1 MLLRAITSA
10 DNINDVTTSFR
21 ASSPPPSAHSKSHT
35 MPTISCHSLLPYL
48 MVLALGCGST
58 TSESSGATESVRSA
72 AALEVVPDTDQEVV
86 VREFGDVR
94 IHTLVSRADRVGT
107 ATHVIEGP
115 SSIVVLD
122 THLLRRDAQALR
134 AFVDALG
141 KPVERVIISH
151 GHPDHYFGLEYFE
164 DLPTYALPES
174 IAHMRRRWRGHR
186 SGHVARIGDAI
197 TDYARFPA
205 NELAPGRETIGGVE
219 FQFESVSN
227 AEDVTQLIVRLP
239 AQDVLFVQDLS
250 SQGYHP
256 FVGTLR
262 LRAWRDVLS
271 QLIEETHESETETYV
286 LVGHGPPGGV
296 ELLEGTRAYLPVAEE
311 VIAANPVTQA
321 EFVDTMKERFPDL
334 EGDLVLPIAA
344 RFVVPNP

>member
-1 MLLRAITSA
+1 MFRMI
-10 DNINDVTTSFR
+10 SFR
-21 ASSPPPSAHSKSHT
+21 SILPCLLVAACASAN
-35 MPTISCHSLLPYL
+35 
-48 MVLALGCGST
+48 V
-58 TSESSGATESVRSA
+58 SESSTSVTETTNA
-72 AALEVVPDTDQEVV
+72 AALEVVPDVDQEVV
-86 VREFGDVR
+86 SRTFGEVKV
-94 IHTLVSRADRVGT
+94 HTLVSRADRVGT

-115 SSIVVLD
+115 TGVVVVD
-122 THLLRRDAQALR
+122 THLVRRDARALR
-134 AFVDALG
+134 AFVDAIG

-174 IAHMRRRWRGHR
+174 IADMRRRWRGHR

-205 NELAPGRETIGGVE
+205 NELAPGGENIGGVE
-219 FQFESVSN
+219 FQFESVVN
-227 AEDVTQLIVRLP
+227 GEDVTQLVVRLP
-239 AQDVLFVQDLS
+239 AQHVLIVQDLS

-271 QLIEETHESETETYV
+271 RLIQETHESASETYV
-286 LVGHGPPGGV
+286 LVGHGPPGGA

-311 VIAANPVTQA
+311 VIAAGPATQG

-334 EGDLVLPIAA
+334 EGDLVLPISA
-344 RFVVPNP
+344 RFVVSNQ